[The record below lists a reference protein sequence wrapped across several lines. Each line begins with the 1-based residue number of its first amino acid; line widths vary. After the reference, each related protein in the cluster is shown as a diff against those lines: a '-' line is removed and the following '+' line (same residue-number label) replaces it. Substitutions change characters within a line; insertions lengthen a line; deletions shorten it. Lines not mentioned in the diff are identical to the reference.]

1 MRRRTL
7 VIGSVVLGGAALVLF
22 CCTGH
27 GDRPANAPAESA
39 PAATTAAV
47 TAPPPSPTPGD
58 SAGST
63 ATAALAN
70 GPTEPGDAGAPP
82 PSDAGA
88 TPASS
93 ARPGGPGALIAE
105 TVNTADPRDLELLA
119 AIERDTRRDPPA
131 QIHAL
136 IAARKRGAT
145 RDELTRDIRTLPDLR
160 LRALAL
166 RWLDSVAPK
175 PAAGTAR

>member
-22 CCTGH
+22 CCTGR
-27 GDRPANAPAESA
+27 GDRPPSVPAGSAAPAT
-39 PAATTAAV
+39 TTAA
-47 TAPPPSPTPGD
+47 TASPPPPTP
-58 SAGST
+58 SETAAST
-63 ATAALAN
+63 ATGALAN
-70 GPTEPGDAGAPP
+70 GGTEPGDASAPLP
-82 PSDAGA
+82 GDAGA
-88 TPASS
+88 TPTSS
-93 ARPGGPGALIAE
+93 SRPSGPGALIAE
-105 TVNTADPRDLELLA
+105 TVSAADPRDLELLA
-119 AIERDTRRDPPA
+119 AIERDMRRDPPPE
-131 QIHAL
+131 IHAL

-175 PAAGTAR
+175 PDAGLAR